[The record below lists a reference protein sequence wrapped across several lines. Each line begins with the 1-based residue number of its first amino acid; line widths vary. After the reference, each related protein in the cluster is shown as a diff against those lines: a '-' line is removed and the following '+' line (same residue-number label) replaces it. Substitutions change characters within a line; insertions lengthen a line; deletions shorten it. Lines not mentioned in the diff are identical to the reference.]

1 MKLGVIVGK
10 FLPLHLGHVNFINRS
25 STMVDKLIVVV
36 CYSNRDRKVCE
47 ESFIPEITLKNRL
60 RWLHTIYHDLK
71 HIEIRYLDE
80 SEIAEYPNGWKEFIE
95 LLKIA
100 VPEKIDYIFSSELE
114 YDEFYKKLLPEAE
127 HIIIDSKRKER
138 MISGTEIRKNPY
150 KNWEFIPSVVRPFFV
165 KKVVLIGTESCGK
178 TTLTKFLAKAYNTS
192 WAEEYGRNYVYEECG
207 GNEDNLQYEDYIK
220 IAMHQKKL
228 EDDAI
233 RHSNKIVFIDTEA
246 IVTQF
251 YCKLYEGKED
261 PAINEIIKR
270 QNYDLWLYLES
281 DVDWVD
287 DGLRKNGGEE
297 NRESGKMLLTELL
310 EENNVLDKVKFI
322 SGNYEERLDKALKI
336 IQDEFG
342 F

>member
-1 MKLGVIVGK
+1 MKLGVIIGK
-10 FLPLHLGHVNFINRS
+10 FLPLHLGHINFINRS
-25 STMVDKLIVVV
+25 STMVDKLIVVI
-36 CYSNRDRKVCE
+36 CHSDRDRKICE
-47 ESFIPEITLKNRL
+47 DSFIPEITLKDRL
-60 RWLHTIYHDLK
+60 RWLHNIYYDLK

-80 SEIAEYPNGWKEFIE
+80 SQIAAYPNGWKEFID
-95 LLKIA
+95 LLKIT

-114 YDEFYKKLLPEAE
+114 YDKFYKKLLPEAE
-127 HIIIDSKRKER
+127 HIIIDHKRKEKK
-138 MISGTEIRKNPY
+138 ISGTEIRKNPY
-150 KNWEFIPSVVRPFFV
+150 KNWEFIPSIVRPFFV

-192 WAEEYGRNYVYEECG
+192 WAEEYGRNYIYEECG
-207 GNEDNLQYEDYIK
+207 GNEDNLQYNDYIK
-220 IAMHQKKL
+220 ITMHQKKL

-281 DVDWVD
+281 DVNWVE
-287 DGLRKNGGEE
+287 DGLRKNGSEE
-297 NRESGKMLLTELL
+297 NRENGKMLLRELL
-310 EENNVLDKVKFI
+310 EKNNILGKV
-322 SGNYEERLDKALKI
+322 SYVYGNYEERLDRALRI